1 MGVGSFVAIGVGAAF
16 GAWSRW
22 GLGLLLNSLHPA
34 IPLGTLAVNLIGG
47 YLIGIV
53 MAVLSGEHSISP
65 EMRLLITTGF
75 LGGLTTFST
84 FSAESVDLLTR
95 AQYGWA
101 SVHIMSHLF
110 GSLLM
115 TALGFLSIQLLRQ

>member
-1 MGVGSFVAIGVGAAF
+1 MGVGSFVAIGVGAAL

-53 MAVLSGEHSISP
+53 MAVVSGEHSISP

-84 FSAESVDLLTR
+84 FSAESVDLLTL

>member
-34 IPLGTLAVNLIGG
+34 MPLGTLAVNLIGG

>member
-1 MGVGSFVAIGVGAAF
+1 MGVGSFVAIGVGAAL

-53 MAVLSGEHSISP
+53 MAVVSGEHSISP

>member
-1 MGVGSFVAIGVGAAF
+1 MGVGSFVAIGIGAAF

-22 GLGLLLNSLHPA
+22 GLGLLMNSLHPA

-101 SVHIMSHLF
+101 SVHIVGHLF